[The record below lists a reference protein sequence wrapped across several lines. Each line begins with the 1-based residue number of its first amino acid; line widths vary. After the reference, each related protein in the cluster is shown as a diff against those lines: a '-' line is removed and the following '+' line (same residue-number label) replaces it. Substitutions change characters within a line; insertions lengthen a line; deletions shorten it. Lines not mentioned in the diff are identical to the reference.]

1 MRNSIRIGLVT
12 DHPIFRTGL
21 TEAVGASDNLAVVA
35 HGRSARDAFEMA
47 TDAELDILLLEI
59 EIPGVG
65 IDAVGSICQRA
76 RTAKVVILTAVD
88 DEAMTIDALRRG
100 ARGYILK
107 VVTGADLIS
116 AIETVHRGEYYIT
129 PALAWRVVPRLLARA
144 ETQVASRHLHG
155 LTSRERQVLNYL
167 SSGFTN
173 REIALKL
180 GLSVKTVKQHKTL
193 LFAKIGVRNR
203 VEATAI
209 LHEAHDGNL
218 ALARED
224 GFAH

>member
-21 TEAVGASDNLAVVA
+21 TEAVGVAGHLAIVA

-47 TDAELDILLLEI
+47 AEASLDILLLEI

-65 IDAVGSICQRA
+65 IEAVGSICQSA
-76 RTAKVVILTAVD
+76 CTAKVVVLTAFD
-88 DEAMTIDALRRG
+88 DETIMIDALRRG

-107 VVTGADLIS
+107 VVTGADLIG
-116 AIETVHRGEYYIT
+116 AIEAVHRGEYYLT
-129 PALAWRVVPRLLARA
+129 PALASRVVPRLLARD
-144 ETQVASRHLHG
+144 ETQVASRQLHG
-155 LTSRERQVLNYL
+155 LTSRERQVLSYL
-167 SSGFTN
+167 SSGLTN

-180 GLSVKTVKQHKTL
+180 GLSIKTVKQHKTL

-209 LHEAHDGNL
+209 LHDAHAGG
-218 ALARED
+218 LARE
-224 GFAH
+224 GGITH